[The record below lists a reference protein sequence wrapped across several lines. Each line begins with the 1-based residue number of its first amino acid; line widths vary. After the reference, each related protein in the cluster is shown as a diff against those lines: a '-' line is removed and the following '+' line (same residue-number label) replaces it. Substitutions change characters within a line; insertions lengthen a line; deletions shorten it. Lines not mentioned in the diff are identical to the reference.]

1 MRGISLER
9 RDGWG
14 CLDVSRI
21 NDVLAIVRLV
31 LRLYLIKFVMDF

>member
-1 MRGISLER
+1 MVG
-9 RDGWG
+9 G